1 MDIIC
6 IHTIC
11 AAIKEESVTGKQRLP
26 ANSSHPTHHVT
37 VVLNRVDKL
46 TLPCSSCMYVQ
57 NLRKITVIDLMKK

>member
-6 IHTIC
+6 IHAIC
-11 AAIKEESVTGKQRLP
+11 AVIKEESVTGKQRLP
-26 ANSSHPTHHVT
+26 ANSSHPTHVT

-46 TLPCSSCMYVQ
+46 TLPYSSCMYVQ